1 VSDSPEVFG
10 NLADV
15 ETRKVRWLWQPY
27 IPYGLLTVLEG
38 DPNVGK
44 SYLAMHVATAVTTGG
59 ELPSSPPGH
68 PGRVLYLSTE
78 DDADFTIR
86 PRFETMGG
94 DVNKLRFL
102 VPKHF
107 PFDEEGLHLL
117 RRELDARPAK
127 LLVVDTLF
135 SFIPTTADTN
145 KPNDV
150 RAILSGVSQLASD
163 FEMAVLLIRH
173 WTKGD
178 RGKAIYRGSGSIDII
193 GLARSAI
200 AVAPYPDDPDLRVMV
215 HVKHNLSAA
224 GPSRLFELA
233 KKGRA
238 AMPVLSWGSE
248 VAITADELQGS
259 ATGDPKTLD
268 AAVTLIREQIEG
280 GEFRAKVIKEIAA
293 RQGISDRTV
302 DRAKKLLGVKADKA
316 ATGWHWSL
324 PTTRTPK

>member
-1 VSDSPEVFG
+1 LSDSTEVFG
-10 NLADV
+10 DLADV
-15 ETRKVRWLWQPY
+15 ETRKVRWLWEPY
-27 IPYGLLTVLEG
+27 IPCGLLTVLEG

-44 SYLAMHVATAVTTGG
+44 SYLAMHIAAAVTTGR
-59 ELPSSPPGH
+59 ELPGSRPRR
-68 PGRVLYLSTE
+68 PGRALYLSTE
-78 DDADFTIR
+78 DEADFTIR
-86 PRFETMGG
+86 PRFEAMGG
-94 DVNKLRFL
+94 DVNKVRFL

-107 PFDEEGLHLL
+107 PFDEEGLFLL

-200 AVAPYPDDPDLRVMV
+200 AVAPYPDDPSLRVMV
-215 HVKHNLSAA
+215 HVKHNLSSA
-224 GPSRLFELA
+224 GASLLF
-233 KKGRA
+233 KFINKVGA
-238 AMPVLSWGSE
+238 AMPVLSWKGE
-248 VAITADELQGS
+248 VSITADELQGS
-259 ATGDPKTLD
+259 ISGDPKALD
-268 AAVTLIREQIEG
+268 AAAELIREQIEG
-280 GEFRAKVIKEIAA
+280 GEFRAKAIKEIAA
-293 RQGISDRTV
+293 RQGISDRTI